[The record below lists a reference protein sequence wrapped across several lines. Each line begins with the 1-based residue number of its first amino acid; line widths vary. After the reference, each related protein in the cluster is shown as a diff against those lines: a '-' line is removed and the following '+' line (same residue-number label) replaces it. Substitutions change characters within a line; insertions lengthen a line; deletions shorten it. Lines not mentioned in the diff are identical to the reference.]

1 MEPYGNDA
9 WGDGLDDGRQ
19 AGPQSGPVTGPADGP
34 RPDTAPGP
42 RSGPQAGRDDAWRR
56 GAVPH
61 WSELEDDAED
71 ETGSMVRPYTITRGR
86 TAPERDDLTLITV
99 LTTVEEEADAALA
112 RGSRAGARGL
122 QPEHR
127 LILEF
132 CRRPIAVAE
141 VSAGLD
147 LPVSVT
153 KILLGDL
160 VAQGLLKARAP
171 LSVARAAGGVD
182 LGLLTAVR
190 EGLRRL

>member
-9 WGDGLDDGRQ
+9 WGDGRDGGRQ
-19 AGPQSGPVTGPADGP
+19 AGPQSGPTSD
-34 RPDTAPGP
+34 P
-42 RSGPQAGRDDAWRR
+42 RSDREDREPREARDDRWRR

-61 WSELEDDAED
+61 WSELEEEAED
-71 ETGSMVRPYTITRGR
+71 ESGSMVRPYTITRGR

-99 LTTVEEEADAALA
+99 LTTVEEKAEAALA
-112 RGSRAGARGL
+112 RGNRAGARGL

-127 LILEF
+127 LILDL
-132 CRRPIAVAE
+132 CRHPIAVAE
-141 VSAGLD
+141 VSADLD

>member
-9 WGDGLDDGRQ
+9 WGDGHDDGRQ
-19 AGPQSGPVTGPADGP
+19 AGP
-34 RPDTAPGP
+34 APGAHAGQ
-42 RSGPQAGRDDAWRR
+42 RSGRTAGPDDAWRR

-61 WSELEDDAED
+61 WSELEDDEED

-99 LTTVEEEADAALA
+99 LTTVEDEADAALA

-127 LILEF
+127 LILER
-132 CRRPIAVAE
+132 CRRPVAVAE

>member
-1 MEPYGNDA
+1 MGPYGN
-9 WGDGLDDGRQ
+9 G
-19 AGPQSGPVTGPADGP
+19 SG
-34 RPDTAPGP
+34 
-42 RSGPQAGRDDAWRR
+42 SGSGNGQR
-56 GAVPH
+56 GGVPH
-61 WSELEDDAED
+61 WSELSDEDAED
-71 ETGSMVRPYTITRGR
+71 ESGAMVRPYTITRGR

-99 LTTVEEEADAALA
+99 LTTVEDEAARALA

-127 LILEF
+127 MILDH
-132 CRRPIAVAE
+132 CRRPAAVAE

-160 VAQGLLKARAP
+160 VAQGLLRARAP

>member
-1 MEPYGNDA
+1 
-9 WGDGLDDGRQ
+9 
-19 AGPQSGPVTGPADGP
+19 
-34 RPDTAPGP
+34 
-42 RSGPQAGRDDAWRR
+42 
-56 GAVPH
+56 
-61 WSELEDDAED
+61 
-71 ETGSMVRPYTITRGR
+71 MVRPYTITRGR

-99 LTTVEEEADAALA
+99 LTTVGEDAAAALA

-127 LILEF
+127 MILDR
-132 CRRPIAVAE
+132 CRRPAAVAE
-141 VSAGLD
+141 VAAGLD

>member
-9 WGDGLDDGRQ
+9 WGDGRDDGRQ
-19 AGPQSGPVTGPADGP
+19 AGPQSGPASDPQ
-34 RPDTAPGP
+34 PGP
-42 RSGPQAGRDDAWRR
+42 QSDREDRDDRWRR

-61 WSELEDDAED
+61 WSELEEEAED
-71 ETGSMVRPYTITRGR
+71 ESGSMVRPYTITRGR

-99 LTTVEEEADAALA
+99 LTTVEEKAEAALA
-112 RGSRAGARGL
+112 RGNRAGARGL

-127 LILEF
+127 LILDL
-132 CRRPIAVAE
+132 CRHPIAVAE
-141 VSAGLD
+141 VSADLD